1 MDVNC
6 SSGFYYDIDIHIY
19 MEPNFRTDIELKVKS
34 ECSSFL
40 IDLVYLV
47 WQSHMRALDVGKVI
61 CEYIQCFIYI
71 KSMTYVRVLY
81 FFVSNTHSEI
91 HPDFFVGPSRCRF
104 PKFEKGMILKGL
116 RQDSSELACYSHNGG
131 VVHFKPTKV
140 PFCPAVWIIHVQYWM
155 SLPWLVELSEI
166 LPFQIWLIKYSPVHL
181 LHYRSISWVNN
192 LWSVLRLKRL
202 QQGLTRILFLDC
214 SDIRKYKLYTRM
226 CTYCPLFP
234 SFPGEQMVGN

>member
-1 MDVNC
+1 MLGKLYVNIF
-6 SSGFYYDIDIHIY
+6 SVLYIS
-19 MEPNFRTDIELKVKS
+19 KVWHMS
-34 ECSSFL
+34 ECYTFL
-40 IDLVYLV
+40 CRTLIV
-47 WQSHMRALDVGKVI
+47 K
-61 CEYIQCFIYI
+61 YIQIF
-71 KSMTYVRVLY
+71 SL
-81 FFVSNTHSEI
+81 EL
-91 HPDFFVGPSRCRF
+91 SRCRF